1 MTTSTREKQAK
12 NKAPAA
18 KPADPNKR
26 APTLRSTIWLYFSV
40 FTAVI
45 LILIWLFQVVSLSDY
60 YEVSKKRKIIR
71 SAAQIAANFDA
82 DDPDSVDTLLEEL
95 AYDNG
100 MAIIITD
107 WAGNVVA
114 QSDYMGSSI
123 LTSSTS
129 YLLFQYRN
137 DLLSSDSQ
145 KIIITNNNERF
156 GTTELI
162 YGEVLEK
169 PAVGSS
175 GYLLFINASLEPI
188 TSTVDIIKEQFVI
201 IALVTFFIALIIT
214 LMLSS
219 RLSRPFTNITALAH
233 RLAAGDYTVRFPE
246 GSYAEV
252 NELAE
257 TLNYAASEMSK
268 TEELRNDL
276 IANVSHDLRT
286 PLTMIKAYAEMIR
299 DLSGDNP
306 EKREEHLSVIIEE
319 TDRLSLLVSSLMELS
334 KLQSGSSNINR
345 TEFSSKD
352 FLDEILSKYQI
363 FSEKQGYEF
372 VFEEDEDVRLW
383 GDQQKLSQVMYN
395 FINNAVNYSGD
406 SRRIIIRQINQED
419 SVRIEV
425 QDFGVGIEKDKLP
438 KVFDRYYRGERTK
451 RDVVGTG
458 LGLSIVKEILELH
471 GYRFGVMSELGKG
484 STFWFEIKRAEVP
497 KLPPKTESK
506 KPEEKPK
513 EPRRPRDDKSE
524 KPEKSEPRAGENEE
538 STDTGKND

>member
-1 MTTSTREKQAK
+1 MTTSTTK
-12 NKAPAA
+12 NKKKANATSSN
-18 KPADPNKR
+18 PNKK

-60 YEVSKKRKIIR
+60 YEVSKKRKIIS
-71 SAAQIAANFDA
+71 SAAQIEASFDSS
-82 DDPDSVDTLLEEL
+82 DPDTVDELVEEL
-95 AYDNG
+95 AYENG

-114 QSDYMGSSI
+114 ESDYMGSSI
-123 LTSSTS
+123 LTMSTN
-129 YLLFQYRN
+129 YLLFEYRSE
-137 DLLSSDSQ
+137 LLTSDTQ

-162 YGEVLEK
+162 YGMVLEK

-188 TSTVDIIKEQFVI
+188 SSTVEIIKEQFVI

-219 RLSRPFTNITALAH
+219 RLSRPFTNITSLAH
-233 RLAAGDYTVRFPE
+233 RLAAGDYSVRFPE

-306 EKREEHLSVIIEE
+306 EKREEHLNVIIEE

-372 VFEEDEDVRLW
+372 VFEEDEDVTLW
-383 GDQQKLSQVMYN
+383 GDPAKLSQVMYN

-406 SRRIIIRQINQED
+406 SKRIIIRQINQEKT
-419 SVRIEV
+419 VRIEV

-438 KVFDRYYRGERTK
+438 LVFDRYYRGERTK

-471 GYRFGVMSELGKG
+471 GYRFGVVSEDGKG
-484 STFWFEIKRAEVP
+484 STFWFEINRPEQSK
-497 KLPPKTESK
+497 ESK
-506 KPEEKPK
+506 KPQK
-513 EPRRPRDDKSE
+513 EISSKETKDED
-524 KPEKSEPRAGENEE
+524 
-538 STDTGKND
+538 TDTGKTD

>member
-1 MTTSTREKQAK
+1 M
-12 NKAPAA
+12 
-18 KPADPNKR
+18 
-26 APTLRSTIWLYFSV
+26 
-40 FTAVI
+40 
-45 LILIWLFQVVSLSDY
+45 FQVVSLSDY
-60 YEVSKKRKIIR
+60 YEVSKKRKIIS
-71 SAAQIAANFDA
+71 SAAQIAAAFDSEEL
-82 DDPDSVDTLLEEL
+82 DSSDELIEEL

-107 WAGNVVA
+107 WAGNVVV
-114 QSDYMGSSI
+114 QSDYMGSSV
-123 LTSSTS
+123 LASSTNI
-129 YLLFQYRN
+129 LLFQYRN
-137 DLLSSDSQ
+137 ELLNSDSQ

-188 TSTVDIIKEQFVI
+188 NSTAEIIKEQFVI
-201 IALVTFFIALIIT
+201 IALVTFVIALIIT

-219 RLSRPFTNITALAH
+219 RLSRPFTNITSLAH
-233 RLAAGDYTVRFPE
+233 RLAAGDYSVRFPE

-306 EKREEHLSVIIEE
+306 EKREEHLNVIIEE

-334 KLQSGSSNINR
+334 KLQSGSASVTR

-363 FSEKQGYEF
+363 FSEKQGFEF
-372 VFEEDEDVRLW
+372 VFEEDEDVTLW
-383 GDQQKLSQVMYN
+383 GDRDKLGQVMYN

-406 SRRIIIRQINQED
+406 SKKIIIRQINQE
-419 SVRIEV
+419 STVRIEV
-425 QDFGVGIEKDKLP
+425 QDFGVGIEKDKLS
-438 KVFDRYYRGERTK
+438 KVFDRYYRGDRTK

-471 GYRFGVMSELGKG
+471 GYRFGVSSEVGKG
-484 STFWFEIKRAEVP
+484 STFWFEIKRAGMI
-497 KLPPKTESK
+497 
-506 KPEEKPK
+506 PEDKPK
-513 EPRRPRDDKSE
+513 EPK
-524 KPEKSEPRAGENEE
+524 KPQKESKNEDTDAGK
-538 STDTGKND
+538 TD

>member
-1 MTTSTREKQAK
+1 MTTSTREAKATTKSAK
-12 NKAPAA
+12 NSN
-18 KPADPNKR
+18 PNKK

-60 YEVSKKRKIIR
+60 YEVSKKRKIIS
-71 SAAQIAANFDA
+71 SAAQIAAAFDSEEL
-82 DDPDSVDTLLEEL
+82 DSSDELIEEL

-107 WAGNVVA
+107 WAGNVVV
-114 QSDYMGSSI
+114 QSDYMGSSV
-123 LTSSTS
+123 LASSTNI
-129 YLLFQYRN
+129 LLFQYRN
-137 DLLSSDSQ
+137 ELLNSDSQ

-188 TSTVDIIKEQFVI
+188 NSTAEIIKEQFVI
-201 IALVTFFIALIIT
+201 IALVTFVIALIIT

-219 RLSRPFTNITALAH
+219 RLSRPFTNITSLAH
-233 RLAAGDYTVRFPE
+233 RLAAGDYSVRFPE

-306 EKREEHLSVIIEE
+306 EKREEHLNVIIEE

-334 KLQSGSSNINR
+334 KLQSGSASVTR

-363 FSEKQGYEF
+363 FSEKQGFEF
-372 VFEEDEDVRLW
+372 VFEEDEDVTLW
-383 GDQQKLSQVMYN
+383 GDRDKLGQVMYN

-406 SRRIIIRQINQED
+406 SKKIIIRQINQE
-419 SVRIEV
+419 STVRIEV
-425 QDFGVGIEKDKLP
+425 QDFGVGIEKDKLS
-438 KVFDRYYRGERTK
+438 KVFDRYYRGDRTK

-471 GYRFGVMSELGKG
+471 GYRFGVSSEVGKG
-484 STFWFEIKRAEVP
+484 STFWFEIKRAGMI
-497 KLPPKTESK
+497 
-506 KPEEKPK
+506 PEDKPK
-513 EPRRPRDDKSE
+513 EPK
-524 KPEKSEPRAGENEE
+524 KPQKESKNEDTDAGK
-538 STDTGKND
+538 TD

>member
-1 MTTSTREKQAK
+1 MTTSTSNQSLGTSSPKAK
-12 NKAPAA
+12 KAGKNSSQNLNK
-18 KPADPNKR
+18 K

-60 YEVSKKRKIIR
+60 YEISKKRKIIS
-71 SAAQIAANFDA
+71 SAAQIAAAFDEGDPTA
-82 DDPDSVDTLLEEL
+82 SDDLIEEI
-95 AYDNG
+95 AYENG

-107 WAGNVVA
+107 WAGNVIA
-114 QSDYMGSSI
+114 ESDYMGSSV
-123 LTSSTS
+123 LTASTNI
-129 YLLFQYRN
+129 LLFQYRN
-137 DLLSSDSQ
+137 ELLNSDNQ

-156 GTTELI
+156 GTTELV

-169 PAVGSS
+169 PALGSS

-188 TSTVDIIKEQFVI
+188 TSTVEIIKEQFVI
-201 IALVTFFIALIIT
+201 IALITFFIALIIT

-233 RLAAGDYTVRFPE
+233 RLAVGDYTVRFPA

-306 EKREEHLSVIIEE
+306 EKREEHLNVIIEE

-345 TEFSSKD
+345 TEFSSKE

-372 VFEEDEDVRLW
+372 VFEEDEEVTLW
-383 GDQQKLSQVMYN
+383 GDTQKLGQVMYN

-406 SRRIIIRQINQED
+406 SRKIVIRQINQET

-438 KVFDRYYRGERTK
+438 RVFDRYYRGERTK
-451 RDVVGTG
+451 RDVIGTG

-471 GYRFGVMSELGKG
+471 GYRFGVISEVGKG
-484 STFWFEIKRAEVP
+484 STFWFEIKRAEP
-497 KLPPKTESK
+497 K

-513 EPRRPRDDKSE
+513 DSKKLPAKETKDTR
-524 KPEKSEPRAGENEE
+524 NEAKD
-538 STDTGKND
+538 TDETD

>member
-1 MTTSTREKQAK
+1 MTTSTREAK
-12 NKAPAA
+12 ANEAAVKATAGGSA
-18 KPADPNKR
+18 NPNKK

-71 SAAQIAANFDA
+71 SATQIAAAF
-82 DDPDSVDTLLEEL
+82 DPDDTDSSDELIEEI
-95 AYDNG
+95 AYENG

-123 LTSSTS
+123 LTNSTNI
-129 YLLFQYRN
+129 LLFQYRN
-137 DLLSSDSQ
+137 QLLDSDSQ

-169 PAVGSS
+169 PAVSSS

-188 TSTVDIIKEQFVI
+188 SSTVEIIKEQFVI

-306 EKREEHLSVIIEE
+306 EKREEHLNVIIEE

-334 KLQSGSSNINR
+334 KLQSGSANIQR

-372 VFEEDEDVRLW
+372 VFEEDEDVTLW
-383 GDQQKLSQVMYN
+383 GDQAKLSQVMYN
-395 FINNAVNYSGD
+395 FINNAINYSGD
-406 SRRIIIRQINQED
+406 SRRIIIRQINQPD
-419 SVRIEV
+419 TVRIEV

-438 KVFDRYYRGERTK
+438 KVFDRYYRGDRTK

-471 GYRFGVMSELGKG
+471 GYRFGVMSEVNKG
-484 STFWFEIKRAEVP
+484 STFWFEIKRTQPVKAEVV
-497 KLPPKTESK
+497 S
-506 KPEEKPK
+506 EEKPK
-513 EPRRPRDDKSE
+513 EQKKLSKEAKDEAKDSGK
-524 KPEKSEPRAGENEE
+524 
-538 STDTGKND
+538 TD

>member
-1 MTTSTREKQAK
+1 MTTSTREKKTKKQSTAK
-12 NKAPAA
+12 TNKSV
-18 KPADPNKR
+18 DPNKK

-60 YEVSKKRKIIR
+60 YEISKKRKIIS
-71 SAAQIAANFDA
+71 SAAQIAASFDSS
-82 DDPDSVDTLLEEL
+82 DTDSVDELIEEL
-95 AYDNG
+95 AYENG

-107 WAGNVVA
+107 WAGNVVCE
-114 QSDYMGSSI
+114 SDYMGSSF
-123 LTSSTS
+123 LTNSTNF
-129 YLLFQYRN
+129 LLFQYRN
-137 DLLSSDSQ
+137 ELLNSDSQ

-156 GTTELI
+156 GTTELV

-169 PAVGSS
+169 PAVGGS

-188 TSTVDIIKEQFVI
+188 SSTVDIIKEQFVI

-219 RLSRPFTNITALAH
+219 RLSRPFTNITSLAH

-306 EKREEHLSVIIEE
+306 EKREEHLNVIIEE

-334 KLQSGSSNINR
+334 KLQSGSASVNR

-363 FSEKQGYEF
+363 FSEKQGFEF
-372 VFEEDEDVRLW
+372 VFEEGEDVTLW
-383 GDQQKLSQVMYN
+383 GDREKLGQVMYN

-406 SRRIIIRQINQED
+406 SKKIIIRQINQEAT
-419 SVRIEV
+419 VRIEV
-425 QDFGVGIEKDKLP
+425 QDFGVGIEKDKLS

-451 RDVVGTG
+451 RDVIGTG

-471 GYRFGVMSELGKG
+471 GYRFGVMSEVGKG
-484 STFWFEIKRAEVP
+484 STFWFEIKKAEV
-497 KLPPKTESK
+497 KT
-506 KPEEKPK
+506 EEKPK
-513 EPRRPRDDKSE
+513 EPK
-524 KPEKSEPRAGENEE
+524 KPQKEISQRESKNEDTDAGK
-538 STDTGKND
+538 TD

>member
-1 MTTSTREKQAK
+1 MTTSTREAKATTKSLKSAK
-12 NKAPAA
+12 NSN
-18 KPADPNKR
+18 PNKK

-60 YEVSKKRKIIR
+60 YEISKKRKIL
-71 SAAQIAANFDA
+71 SAASQISANFDTT
-82 DDPDSVDTLLEEL
+82 DTDSVDELIEEL

-107 WAGNVVA
+107 WAGNVVI

-123 LTSSTS
+123 LTNATN

-137 DLLSSDSQ
+137 ELLDSDTQ
-145 KIIITNNNERF
+145 KIILTNNNERF
-156 GTTELI
+156 GTTELV

-188 TSTVDIIKEQFVI
+188 NSTVEIIKEQFVI
-201 IALVTFFIALIIT
+201 IALVTFVIALIIT

-219 RLSRPFTNITALAH
+219 RLSQPFTNITALAH
-233 RLAAGDYTVRFPE
+233 RLAEGDYSVRFPE

-306 EKREEHLSVIIEE
+306 EKREEHLNVIIEE
-319 TDRLSLLVSSLMELS
+319 TDRLSLLISSLMELS
-334 KLQSGSSNINR
+334 KLQSGSASVNR

-363 FSEKQGYEF
+363 FSEKQGFEF
-372 VFEEDEDVRLW
+372 VFEEDEDVTLW
-383 GDQQKLSQVMYN
+383 GDREKLGQVMYN

-406 SRRIIIRQINQED
+406 SKRIIIRQINQPET
-419 SVRIEV
+419 VRIEV
-425 QDFGVGIEKDKLP
+425 QDFGVGIEKDKLS
-438 KVFDRYYRGERTK
+438 KVFNRYYRGERTK
-451 RDVVGTG
+451 RDVIGTG

-471 GYRFGVMSELGKG
+471 GYRFGVSSEVGKG
-484 STFWFEIKRAEVP
+484 STFWFEIKR
-497 KLPPKTESK
+497 TEPLK
-506 KPEEKPK
+506 QQ
-513 EPRRPRDDKSE
+513 
-524 KPEKSEPRAGENEE
+524 KSEPKKPQKEPKNEDTDAGK
-538 STDTGKND
+538 TD